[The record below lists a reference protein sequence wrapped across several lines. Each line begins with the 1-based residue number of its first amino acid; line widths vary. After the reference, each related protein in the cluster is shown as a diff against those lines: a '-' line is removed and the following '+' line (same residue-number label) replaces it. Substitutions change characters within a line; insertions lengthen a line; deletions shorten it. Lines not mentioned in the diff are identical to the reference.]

1 MAIQFE
7 DIKCPRLERKL
18 LEGCQLGVFR
28 SGDTSLLSRVT
39 KIDKEEPIV
48 SELSDS
54 LTCLIKKTEWQLIE
68 DKLDIQK
75 PFYRNSLHRSALE
88 QFVARGYSLGFNAS
102 FSVLRGYLF
111 DPNHNIEAY
120 VRCLGSFSDTLQ
132 LLELEAIKHL

>member
-1 MAIQFE
+1 M
-7 DIKCPRLERKL
+7 
-18 LEGCQLGVFR
+18 V
-28 SGDTSLLSRVT
+28 
-39 KIDKEEPIV
+39 KIIFPFLVILV
-48 SELSDS
+48 
-54 LTCLIKKTEWQLIE
+54 LTFICLIKKTEWQLIE
-68 DKLDIQK
+68 DKLGIQK